1 MYSKPRCAS
10 ADMRRWTLQRRALV
24 ALVVATLLALGL
36 VLVAWFGL
44 TQTRNAVSE
53 FEARTLP
60 EIRTALTLSE
70 EVAQLAALAPYVAS
84 AAKPFLLQIER
95 DRLTQR
101 FQSLVAVAASIRDR
115 SFRRML
121 EAQLN
126 ALQSDIDR
134 LTGLVET
141 ELFIREDLLT
151 AQFEVAQIV
160 GQATE
165 TSGEQS
171 LTHWQILQAL
181 YQGLSDPDQ
190 WIEQWAIL
198 AEPPTPEMPH
208 APAYQRLLELAEASA
223 DQMAEIAQHKA
234 FLLASLRAR
243 SERLTHE
250 VNGFASALQRQVVA
264 QQQSVHSQVDR
275 VLFGMMLMTGLLILG
290 VILHYM
296 SNLKTIRDLGV
307 VTQDMVQLAQ
317 GGEAPKRIAIT
328 RHDEIGTLARAY
340 EVFRDHAG
348 RIEQAGHDLRAQ
360 KHLLETVFNEIQ
372 DGLSV
377 FSDDDRLIAWNRR
390 YLDMFGLAQGAIRIG
405 MPLAE
410 VQCQMARHPHRNLTL
425 ANRSVDM
432 STINVRRHQAYQ
444 SFERHYDDGRV
455 IEFRSQPMPGGGFVT
470 LYSDLTDRRTI
481 EQQLQQAQKM
491 EVLGQLTGGVAHDFN
506 NLLAAILGNLQ
517 LLEQQTDLPEKTRKY
532 TERALDVG
540 ERGTQLVQ
548 RLLAF
553 SRKQHLQPEW
563 VHIDALIDGLEE
575 LLEYSVSAHTQ
586 LLIRLQA
593 PDTRLYIDPSQLEN
607 AILNLALNSSAAMP
621 QGGQLVI
628 ATGLSLG
635 EIPEVTVTVSDTGQG
650 IPAEL
655 QARVLEPFFTTKPM
669 GQGSGLGLSSVYGF
683 VTQSGG
689 KFSMESEP
697 GQGTAVRLSWPVP
710 AVTTHPMPATTSVL
724 AVAVPID
731 KTVVVVEDD
740 AEVRRVTADLIA
752 THRPVESFRHA
763 EQALDWLHHNAE
775 MTGLILTDVNLNGA
789 LSGVDLRERVHRHW
803 PTIPVVLASG
813 MPREALER
821 EYGLS
826 LGDAFLQKPIRPE
839 QWQAFFAKPSPER

>member
-1 MYSKPRCAS
+1 MG
-10 ADMRRWTLQRRALV
+10 RWTLQRRALA

-95 DRLTQR
+95 DRLTRR

-115 SFRRML
+115 PFREML

-126 ALQSDIDR
+126 ALQADIDR
-134 LTGLVET
+134 LTDLMES
-141 ELFIREDLLT
+141 ELFLREDLLT
-151 AQFEVAQIV
+151 AQFEVTQIV
-160 GQATE
+160 VQGAE
-165 TSGEQS
+165 FGGAPS
-171 LTHWQILQAL
+171 LTRWQILEAL
-181 YQGLSDPDQ
+181 YQGLSNPDQ
-190 WIEQWAIL
+190 WIGQWAIL
-198 AEPPTPEMPH
+198 AEPPDPDMPH
-208 APAYQRLLELAEASA
+208 AEAYRRLLELAEDSA
-223 DQMAEIAQHKA
+223 ARMAQINQQKA

-243 SERLTHE
+243 SERLTGE
-250 VNGFASALQRQVVA
+250 VNGFAGALQREVVI
-264 QQQSVHSQVDR
+264 QQQTVHAQVNR
-275 VLFGMMLMTGLLILG
+275 VLLGMMLMTGLLILG

-296 SNLKTIRDLGV
+296 GNLKTIRDLGV

-317 GGEAPKRIAIT
+317 GGEAPKHIAIT

-377 FSDDDRLIAWNRR
+377 FSADDRLIAWNRR
-390 YLDMFGLAQGAIRIG
+390 YLDMFGLTPGAIGTG

-410 VQCQMARHPHRNLTL
+410 VQRQMARHPHRNVTL

-432 STINVRRHQAYQ
+432 STINLRRHQVYQ

-470 LYSDLTDRRTI
+470 LYSDLSDRRTI

-506 NLLAAILGNLQ
+506 NLLAALLGNLQ
-517 LLEQQTDLPEKTRKY
+517 LLEQQAGLPERARRY

-563 VHIDALIDGLEE
+563 VYIDALIDGLEE

-621 QGGQLVI
+621 RGGQLVI
-628 ATGLSLG
+628 ATEFTPG
-635 EIPEVTVTVSDTGQG
+635 EKPAVTITVRDTGQG

-689 KFSMESEP
+689 EFSMESEP
-697 GQGTAVRLSWPVP
+697 GRGTAVRLSWPVQSVTAPSLP
-710 AVTTHPMPATTSVL
+710 AASTVL
-724 AVAVPID
+724 AVAVPVD
-731 KTVVVVEDD
+731 TCVVVVEDD
-740 AEVRRVTADLIA
+740 AEVRRVTAELIA
-752 THRPVESFRHA
+752 AHRSVASFRHA
-763 EQALDWLHHNAE
+763 EQALDWLRDNAAS
-775 MTGLILTDVNLNGA
+775 TGLVLTDVNLDGA
-789 LSGVDLRERVHRHW
+789 LSGVDLREQVRRLW
-803 PTIPVVLASG
+803 PMIPVVLASG

-826 LGDAFLQKPIRPE
+826 MGDAFLQKPIRPE
-839 QWQAFFAKPSPER
+839 QWQAFFDAPSPGR

>member
-1 MYSKPRCAS
+1 MG
-10 ADMRRWTLQRRALV
+10 RWTLQRRALV
-24 ALVVATLLALGL
+24 ALIVATLLAVGL

-44 TQTRNAVSE
+44 TQTRNAVSQ

-84 AAKPFLLQIER
+84 ATKPFLLQIER
-95 DRLTQR
+95 DRLTRR

-115 SFRRML
+115 PFRQTL

-126 ALQSDIDR
+126 ALQTDIER
-134 LTGLVET
+134 LTDLMET

-151 AQFEVAQIV
+151 AQFEVTQLA
-160 GQATE
+160 GQDAE
-165 TSGEQS
+165 FGQEPS

-181 YQGLSDPDQ
+181 YQGLSDPEQ
-190 WIEQWAIL
+190 WIEQWAAL
-198 AEPPTPEMPH
+198 AEPDPAMPQ
-208 APAYQRLLELAEASA
+208 APAYRRLLELAEACA
-223 DQMAEIAQHKA
+223 GRMAQITQQKA

-243 SERLTHE
+243 SERLTRE
-250 VNGFASALQRQVVA
+250 VNGFAGALQRQVVV
-264 QQQSVHSQVDR
+264 QQQTVHSQVDR
-275 VLFGMMLMTGLLILG
+275 VLFGMLLMSGLLILG
-290 VILHYM
+290 VILHYLG
-296 SNLKTIRDLGV
+296 NLTTIRDLGV

-317 GGEAPKRIAIT
+317 GGEAPKHIAIA

-377 FSDDDRLIAWNRR
+377 FSADDRLIAWNRR
-390 YLDMFGLAQGAIRIG
+390 YLDMFGLAPGAIATG

-410 VQCQMARHPHRNLTL
+410 VQRQMARHPHRNVTL
-425 ANRSVDM
+425 ANHSVDM
-432 STINVRRHQAYQ
+432 STINVRRHQVYQ

-470 LYSDLTDRRTI
+470 LYSDLSDRRTI

-517 LLEQQTDLPEKTRKY
+517 LLEQQADLPKRARRY

-563 VHIDALIDGLEE
+563 VDIDTLIDGLEE

-628 ATGLSLG
+628 ATGFTPG
-635 EIPEVTVTVSDTGQG
+635 EKPAVTITVSDTGQG

-689 KFSMESEP
+689 KFCMESEP
-697 GQGTAVRLSWPVP
+697 GQGTAVHLSWPVP
-710 AVTTHPMPATTSVL
+710 SAASLPTPAVAPVL
-724 AVAVPID
+724 AVAVPLD
-731 KTVVVVEDD
+731 VSVVVVEDD
-740 AEVRRVTADLIA
+740 TEVRRVTAELIA
-752 THRPVESFRHA
+752 THRPVASFRHA
-763 EQALDWLHHNAE
+763 EQALDWLRDNAAS
-775 MTGLILTDVNLNGA
+775 TGLVLTDVNLNGA
-789 LSGVDLRERVHRHW
+789 LSGVDLREQVHRHW
-803 PTIPVVLASG
+803 PMIPVVLASG

-826 LGDAFLQKPIRPE
+826 MGDAFLQKPIRPE
-839 QWQAFFAKPSPER
+839 QWQAFFTEPSPER

>member
-1 MYSKPRCAS
+1 
-10 ADMRRWTLQRRALV
+10 MRRWTLQRRALV
-24 ALVVATLLALGL
+24 ALVLATLLAIGL

-70 EVAQLAALAPYVAS
+70 EVAQVAALAPYVAS
-84 AAKPFLLQIER
+84 AAKPFLLQTER

-101 FQSLVAVAASIRDR
+101 FQSLVVVAASIRDR
-115 SFRRML
+115 PFRL
-121 EAQLN
+121 T
-126 ALQSDIDR
+126 LQSLLQALRTDIDR
-134 LTGLVET
+134 LTDLVET

-151 AQFEVAQIV
+151 AQFEVNQIV
-160 GQATE
+160 RRIAETE
-165 TSGEQS
+165 DARTV
-171 LTHWQILQAL
+171 TDWQILQAL

-190 WIEQWAIL
+190 WVEQWTTLTA
-198 AEPPTPEMPH
+198 PPPPSMPH
-208 APAYQRLLELAEASA
+208 APAYRQLRQLAGSSA
-223 DQMAEIAQHKA
+223 AQLTQVGQQKA
-234 FLLASLRAR
+234 FLLASLRAK
-243 SERLTHE
+243 SERLTRE
-250 VNGFASALQRQVVA
+250 VNGFAGDLQRQVVA
-264 QQQSVHSQVDR
+264 QQQTVHAQVNR
-275 VLFGMMLMTGLLILG
+275 VLFGMMLMTGLLIVG

-296 SNLKTIRDLGV
+296 SNLKTVRDLGI
-307 VTQDMVQLAQ
+307 VTQDMMQLAQ
-317 GGEAPKRIAIT
+317 GGEAPKHIAVT

-377 FSDDDRLIAWNRR
+377 FSADDRLIAWNRR
-390 YLDMFGLAQGAIRIG
+390 YLDMFGLAPGTIEPG

-410 VQCQMARHPHRNLTL
+410 VQRQMARHPHRNLTL
-425 ANRSVDM
+425 ANHSVDM
-432 STINVRRHQAYQ
+432 SAINVRRHQVYQ

-470 LYSDLTDRRTI
+470 LYSDLTDRRTV

-517 LLEQQTDLPEKTRKY
+517 LLEQQASLSDKARKY
-532 TERALDVG
+532 TERARDVS

-553 SRKQHLQPEW
+553 SRKQHLQPEL
-563 VHIDALIDGLEE
+563 VEIDALIGGLEE
-575 LLEYSVSAHTQ
+575 LLEYSVSAHTR
-586 LLIRLQA
+586 LLIRRQA
-593 PDTRLYIDPSQLEN
+593 PGARLYIDPSQLEN
-607 AILNLALNSSAAMP
+607 AVLNLALNSSAAMP
-621 QGGQLVI
+621 EGGQLTI
-628 ATGLSLG
+628 TTGQSAG
-635 EIPEVTVTVSDTGQG
+635 TAPAVTITVSDTGQG

-655 QARVLEPFFTTKPM
+655 KARVLEPFFTTKPM

-689 KFSMESEP
+689 EFSMESEP
-697 GQGTAVRLSWPVP
+697 GQGTTVRLRWP
-710 AVTTHPMPATTSVL
+710 TSTATERPERATPPVLPL
-724 AVAVPID
+724 AVPNG

-740 AEVRRVTADLIA
+740 TEVRRVTVELIA
-752 THRPVESFRHA
+752 TYQRPVEAFRHA
-763 EQALDWLHHNAE
+763 QQALDWLQHNAQA
-775 MTGLILTDVNLNGA
+775 TGLVITDVNLNGP
-789 LSGVDLRERVHRHW
+789 LSGVDLREQVRHRW
-803 PTIPVVLASG
+803 PAIPVVLASG

-826 LGDAFLQKPIRPE
+826 MGDAFLQKPIRPE
-839 QWQAFFAKPSPER
+839 QWQAFFAGPSTDR

>member
-1 MYSKPRCAS
+1 MG
-10 ADMRRWTLQRRALV
+10 RWTLQRRALV
-24 ALVVATLLALGL
+24 ALVLATLLAIGL

-84 AAKPFLLQIER
+84 AAKPFLLQTER

-101 FQSLVAVAASIRDR
+101 FESLVVVAASLRDR
-115 SFRRML
+115 PFRL
-121 EAQLN
+121 T
-126 ALQSDIDR
+126 LQSRLQALRTDVDR
-134 LTGLVET
+134 LTDLVET

-151 AQFEVAQIV
+151 AQFEVNQIARRIA
-160 GQATE
+160 GTE
-165 TSGEQS
+165 DGRTV
-171 LTHWQILQAL
+171 TDWQLLQAL

-190 WIEQWAIL
+190 WVERWTTLTA
-198 AEPPTPEMPH
+198 PPPSSMPH
-208 APAYQRLLELAEASA
+208 APAYQRLRQLAGSSA
-223 DQMAEIAQHKA
+223 AQLAQVGQQKA
-234 FLLASLRAR
+234 FLLASLRAK
-243 SERLTHE
+243 SDHLTRE
-250 VNGFASALQRQVVA
+250 VNGFAGDLQRQVVA
-264 QQQSVHSQVDR
+264 QQQTVHAQVNR
-275 VLFGMMLMTGLLILG
+275 VLFGMMLMTCLLILG

-296 SNLKTIRDLGV
+296 SNLKTVRDLGV
-307 VTQDMVQLAQ
+307 VTQDMTQLAQ
-317 GGEAPKRIAIT
+317 GGQAPKRIAVT

-377 FSDDDRLIAWNRR
+377 FSADDRLIAWNRR
-390 YLDMFGLAQGAIRIG
+390 YLDMFGLAPGTIEPG
-405 MPLAE
+405 MSLAE
-410 VQCQMARHPHRNLTL
+410 VQHQMARHPHRNLTL

-432 STINVRRHQAYQ
+432 STLNVRRHQAYQ

-470 LYSDLTDRRTI
+470 LYSDLTDRRTV

-517 LLEQQTDLPEKTRKY
+517 LLEQQASLSDKARRY
-532 TERALDVG
+532 TERALDVS

-563 VHIDALIDGLEE
+563 VEIDTLIGGLEE
-575 LLEYSVSAHTQ
+575 LLEYSVSAHTR
-586 LLIRLQA
+586 LLIRRQA
-593 PDTRLYIDPSQLEN
+593 PGTKLYIDPSQLEN
-607 AILNLALNSSAAMP
+607 AVLNLALNSSAAMP
-621 QGGQLVI
+621 EGGQLAI
-628 ATGLSLG
+628 TTGQSMGLA
-635 EIPEVTVTVSDTGQG
+635 PAVTITVSDTGQG

-655 QARVLEPFFTTKPM
+655 KARVLEPFFTTKPM

-689 KFSMESEP
+689 EFSMESEP
-697 GQGTAVRLSWPVP
+697 GQGTTVRLRWPTSSATERPERAVP
-710 AVTTHPMPATTSVL
+710 SVL
-724 AVAVPID
+724 PLAVPNG

-740 AEVRRVTADLIA
+740 AEVRRVTVELIA
-752 THRPVESFRHA
+752 TYQRPVEAFRHA
-763 EQALDWLHHNAE
+763 QQALDWLQHNAE
-775 MTGLILTDVNLNGA
+775 VTGLVLTDVNLNGP
-789 LSGVDLRERVHRHW
+789 LSGVDLREQVRHHW
-803 PTIPVVLASG
+803 PAIPVVLASG

-826 LGDAFLQKPIRPE
+826 MGDTFLQKPIRSE
-839 QWQAFFAKPSPER
+839 QWQAFFAGPSTDR

>member
-1 MYSKPRCAS
+1 MA
-10 ADMRRWTLQRRALV
+10 RWTLQRRALL
-24 ALVVATLLALGL
+24 ALILATLLAIGL
-36 VLVAWFGL
+36 VMVAWFGL
-44 TQTRNAVSE
+44 TRTRNAVSE

-60 EIRTALTLSE
+60 EVRTALTLSE

-101 FQSLVAVAASIRDR
+101 FRSLVAVASSIRDR
-115 SFRRML
+115 AFRQEL

-126 ALQSDIDR
+126 ALRTDVER
-134 LTGLVET
+134 LTDLVET

-151 AQFEVAQIV
+151 ARFEVAQIV

-165 TSGEQS
+165 PEGRHS
-171 LTHWQILQAL
+171 LTRWQILQAL

-190 WIEQWAIL
+190 WLEQWATL
-198 AEPPTPEMPH
+198 AEPPDPMMEH
-208 APAYQRLLELAEASA
+208 AEDYQRFLELAEASA
-223 DQMAEIAQHKA
+223 TRLALIGQQKA
-234 FLLASLRAR
+234 FLLASLRAG
-243 SERLTHE
+243 SDRLTHE
-250 VNGFASALQRQVVA
+250 VNGFASELQRQVVA
-264 QQQSVHSQVDR
+264 QQQSVHAQVNR

-296 SNLKTIRDLGV
+296 SNLKTVRDLGV
-307 VTQDMVQLAQ
+307 VTQDMTQLAQ

-328 RHDEIGTLARAY
+328 RRDEIGALARAY
-340 EVFRDHAG
+340 EVFREHAG
-348 RIEQAGHDLRAQ
+348 RIEQVGHDLRAQ

-377 FSDDDRLIAWNRR
+377 FSADDRLIAWNRR
-390 YLDMFGLAQGAIRIG
+390 YLDIFGLTQDSIRPG

-410 VQCQMARHPHRNLTL
+410 VQCLITRQPHRNLTL

-432 STINVRRHQAYQ
+432 SAINVRRHQAYQ

-517 LLEQQTDLPEKTRKY
+517 LLEQQTGLSDRARKY

-563 VHIDALIDGLEE
+563 VDIDALIDGLEE
-575 LLEYSVSAHTQ
+575 LLEYSVSAQTR
-586 LLIRLQA
+586 LVIRLQA
-593 PDTRLYIDPSQLEN
+593 SDIRLYIDPSQLEN

-621 QGGQLVI
+621 EGGQLVI
-628 ATGLSLG
+628 ATSLTEG
-635 EIPEVTVTVSDTGQG
+635 ATAKLVITVSDTGQG

-689 KFSMESEP
+689 EFSMESEP
-697 GQGTAVRLSWPVP
+697 GQGTAVRLSWPVQAATAQSTATP
-710 AVTTHPMPATTSVL
+710 HPLLSLM
-724 AVAVPID
+724 VPPGR
-731 KTVVVVEDD
+731 TVVVVEDN
-740 AEVRRVTADLIA
+740 AEVRHVTADLIA
-752 THRPVESFRHA
+752 AHQHPVAAFPRA
-763 EQALDWLHHNAE
+763 EQALEWLHRHAKV
-775 MTGLILTDVNLNGA
+775 TGLVLTDVNLNGA
-789 LSGVDLRERVHRHW
+789 FSGVDLREHVRHHW
-803 PTIPVVLASG
+803 PAIPVVLASG

-826 LGDAFLQKPIRPE
+826 MGDAFLQKPIRPE
-839 QWQAFFAKPSPER
+839 QWQAFFASSSTER